1 MNGTKN
7 NAKELDEERQIDQMS
22 VMLLEPLRDLY
33 VDSVVNDERLA
44 KTFSVWPAH
53 SWRSSD
59 RGLCFFSRLGGA
71 RRLFWLLFR
80 FVRLT

>member
-7 NAKELDEERQIDQMS
+7 NAKELDEERQIDQVS

-44 KTFSVWPAH
+44 KTFSVMTSLFLSTW
-53 SWRSSD
+53 
-59 RGLCFFSRLGGA
+59 GLVASFLHKG
-71 RRLFWLLFR
+71 
-80 FVRLT
+80 